1 MEGTLMRGLRTAVLL
16 VALLALVAVMPA
28 AAWELQ
34 GEHRLMITQTVDGPE
49 LRTAEALVLRH
60 QEWWTEL
67 VVTQRWSPRW
77 PARMEAE
84 LSLWRTRDGWDYGA
98 GVLWRATERRVEPW
112 VMVARPW

>member
-1 MEGTLMRGLRTAVLL
+1 MRRLSVV
-16 VALLALVAVMPA
+16 VALIAILVMAVALPA
-28 AAWELQ
+28 AALELQ
-34 GEHRLMITQTVDGPE
+34 GEHRLMITQTGDGPE
-49 LRTAEALVLRH
+49 LRAAEALVLRH

>member
-16 VALLALVAVMPA
+16 VALLALVAVVPA

-34 GEHRLMITQTVDGPE
+34 GEHRLMTSYADDLEV
-49 LRTAEALVLRH
+49 LAAEVLVLRDGDS
-60 QEWWTEL
+60 WVEL

-84 LSLWRTRDGWDYGA
+84 VSLWRTRGRWDYGA
-98 GVLWRATERRVEPW
+98 GVLWRVTERRMEPW
-112 VMVARPW
+112 LMLARPW

>member
-1 MEGTLMRGLRTAVLL
+1 MRGLRTAVLL
-16 VALLALVAVMPA
+16 VAILALVAVMPA

-49 LRTAEALVLRH
+49 LRAAEALVLRH

-67 VVTQRWSPRW
+67 IVTQRWSPAW

-84 LSLWRTRDGWDYGA
+84 VSLWRTQGGWDYGA
-98 GVLWRATERRVEPW
+98 GIVWRIGDGRVEPW
-112 VMVARPW
+112 VMFAKPW

>member
-1 MEGTLMRGLRTAVLL
+1 MRGLRTVVLL

-34 GEHRLMITQTVDGPE
+34 GEHRLLARYTDGIE
-49 LRTAEALVLRH
+49 LQAAEVLVLRH
-60 QEWWTEL
+60 GNSWVEV

-77 PARMEAE
+77 AARWQAEA
-84 LSLWRTRDGWDYGA
+84 SLWRTRGGWDYGA